1 MKKVLFIEDNYSEFD
16 EFSKKM
22 TDNGIEVHPRGINT
36 PGDLLT
42 FLGLDKEEPDNVRV
56 NTMTSNIYDYIVAN
70 KLYDSLSL
78 IMLDISLFTSGQD
91 EKGLEWLTSFRNA
104 ENSKLEEKYQWWNAV
119 IPIVALTNYSKGK
132 YANFFSHPGY
142 LAQIFNK
149 TDVQDD
155 SYLFIQTITNFHEY
169 MSANYL
175 RRWDPEIIRILSK
188 FDEYKDLLKELKQY
202 SELIL
207 YSNIASL
214 PKEKRGIFEQNF
226 ATQLI
231 QCVKD
236 NGAFIDEIE
245 DVEDYLNSKFKNK
258 IQNLFNSTPIKIVQL
273 ITLVSSITKIE
284 KVDEIMEKIPQ
295 LFSDCSL
302 KM

>member
-1 MKKVLFIEDNYSEFD
+1 MKKVLFIEDNYSEFC

-22 TDNGIEVHPRGINT
+22 TENGFDVHPRGINT
-36 PGDLLT
+36 PDDLLK
-42 FLGLDKEEPDNVRV
+42 FLGLDKEESDKDRIK
-56 NTMTSNIYDYIVAN
+56 TMTSNIYDYIVN
-70 KLYDSLSL
+70 HKLYDSLSL
-78 IMLDISLFTSGQD
+78 IMLDISLFTSGKD
-91 EKGLEWLTSFRNA
+91 EKGLEWLTSFRNS
-104 ENSKLEEKYQWWNAV
+104 ENSKLEEKYQWWNTV
-119 IPIVALTNYSKGK
+119 IPIVALTNHSKGK

-149 TDVQDD
+149 TDVRDD
-155 SYLFIQTITNFHEY
+155 SHLFIQTITNLHEY

-175 RRWDPEIIRILSK
+175 RRWDSEIIEILSK
-188 FDEYKDLLKELKQY
+188 FDEQKDLLKELKQY

-214 PKEKRGIFEQNF
+214 PKDKRDIFEQNF

-231 QCVKD
+231 KCVKD

-245 DVEDYLNSKFKNK
+245 DTEDSLNSTINSK
-258 IQNLFNSTPIKIVQL
+258 IQKLFNSTPIKITQL
-273 ITLVSSITKIE
+273 LTLVSSITKIE

-295 LFSDCSL
+295 LLSNLNCS
-302 KM
+302 